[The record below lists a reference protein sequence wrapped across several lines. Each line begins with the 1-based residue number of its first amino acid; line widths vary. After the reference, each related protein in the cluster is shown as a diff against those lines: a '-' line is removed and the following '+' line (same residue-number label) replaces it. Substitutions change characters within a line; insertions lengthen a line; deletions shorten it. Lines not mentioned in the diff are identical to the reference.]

1 MFLQSMYVGDKT
13 SDKLEPVHARM
24 YVQRAGTSSHTKAVT
39 KYLRYY
45 TDIQALEL
53 GGYPS
58 IKSIGNCMKN
68 IIYNNPGLSVSM
80 ICSGW
85 DPYEGF

>member
-1 MFLQSMYVGDKT
+1 MYVGDKT

-68 IIYNNPGLSVSM
+68 IILITRIFMLFTTKNDIPIFVGL
-80 ICSGW
+80 I
-85 DPYEGF
+85 F